1 MAIVEISGKALLE
14 KTRRA
19 LRLPDDPAGAIDR
32 PLLASLLRRAAGIL
46 CPCSASTLASSI
58 VDSLQGIAPDLTAT
72 QLEVETA
79 IEALI
84 VGGDLL
90 ELSQVATD
98 DPAAKGT
105 WLFAAPPAF
114 VQRASSNSVFLIGIA
129 SDDASPLP
137 ESLKTRIRHEGTL
150 RVLSPEPSEDLAR
163 MLRDC
168 GLVQLSEQS
177 WFKLPKVEAAAALK
191 ERFERQL
198 VEQPPSGE
206 IAGLLVL
213 DSARSPLYYKGRW
226 ISPKRDTGTFVARRP
241 QGYGANLWG
250 FARLSAGEVI
260 QFLDLPL
267 KHSRWR
273 GCDAAW
279 QLQMAIDHC
288 RGIPQQYRLR
298 AGNTGAILDFFS
310 PLPLWA
316 ERRLGVIGRRT
327 DPLQCLYSYWI
338 PDGELSAEESF
349 LQERLWLTRKVNQ

>member
-1 MAIVEISGKALLE
+1 MAIIEISGKVLLA

-19 LRLPDDPAGAIDR
+19 LRLPDNHAGAIDP
-32 PLLASLLRRAAGIL
+32 PLVASLLRRAAGIL

-58 VDSLQGIAPDLTAT
+58 VDSLQGIAPDVAAL

-84 VGGDLL
+84 VSGDLL

-98 DPAAKGT
+98 DPAVKGT

-114 VQRASSNSVFLIGIA
+114 VRRSGSTSVFLVGIA

-137 ESLKTRIRHEGTL
+137 ETLKTRIRHEGML
-150 RVLSPEPSEDLAR
+150 RVLAPDSTEDLPR

-168 GLVQLSEQS
+168 GLAQLSEQS
-177 WFKLPKVEAAAALK
+177 WLKMPKAEAAAALK

-198 VEQPPSGE
+198 AEQLRSGE
-206 IAGLLVL
+206 IADLLVL
-213 DSARSPLYYKGRW
+213 DGSRSPLYYKGRW
-226 ISPKRDTGTFVARRP
+226 ISPRKDSGTFVARRP
-241 QGYGANLWG
+241 QAYGADLWG
-250 FARLSAGEVI
+250 FARLSGGEVA

-267 KHSRWR
+267 KHSKWR
-273 GCDAAW
+273 GCDTAW
-279 QLQMAIDHC
+279 HLQMAIDHC
-288 RGIPQQYRLR
+288 RGTPQQYRLR
-298 AGNTGAILDFFS
+298 TASAGAIFDFFS

-316 ERRLGVIGRRT
+316 ERRLGVIGRRV

-338 PDGELSAEESF
+338 PESESSAEESF
-349 LQERLWLTRKVNQ
+349 LRERLWLTRKVDQ